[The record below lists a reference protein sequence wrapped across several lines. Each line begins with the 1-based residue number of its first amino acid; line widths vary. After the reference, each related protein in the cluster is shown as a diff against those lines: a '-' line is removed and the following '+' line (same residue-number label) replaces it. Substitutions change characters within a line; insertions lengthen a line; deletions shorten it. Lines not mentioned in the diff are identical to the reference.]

1 MTVNPVTGSSAPVT
15 GTSDAQLRD
24 AALGFEE
31 LLVRRLAQSLTDA
44 TNADGDESDGTSD
57 ATTQLL
63 QSFLPDALAQSVK
76 NAGGLGFAS
85 SLAQTLGDQKS

>member
-1 MTVNPVTGSSAPVT
+1 MTVNPVTGSNSSVT

-44 TNADGDESDGTSD
+44 TGVDGDEDGGGSD

-76 NAGGLGFAS
+76 DAGGIGFAD
-85 SLAQTLGDQKS
+85 SLTKAIKP